1 MLGYFQ
7 DNYIGQ
13 FRCNAPRRR
22 PTFNIETWN
31 MFHRTDNGLPT
42 TNNAVEGWYR
52 RVQSQVT
59 TWHPSFRKFIDIMKQ
74 EEGII

>member
-1 MLGYFQ
+1 
-7 DNYIGQ
+7 
-13 FRCNAPRRR
+13 
-22 PTFNIETWN
+22 